1 VATIGRPTG
10 SKNGHPTLLAWS
22 CQRCG
27 KIGYDRP
34 SHAPQRRYCSKAC
47 QENRQ
52 TVGCTIC
59 GTLLSVQPNRVGLH
73 NYCGPACTKEGRR
86 RSWEARSRGRIP
98 DAATLHQLYRVEG
111 LTLRTI
117 ADRFGVRH
125 ISVRRW
131 FRKYGLEP
139 RATGRGLAHYG
150 RAEPSRDQLQRL
162 VHEEYRS
169 YQQIG
174 ALFNVD
180 PAAVGHWLVKHKIA
194 RPTAWQTRRKG
205 ATPILP
211 TANELRALYERG
223 LSTDAIGQLHGV
235 SGEPIRRLCKE
246 FGITLRDA
254 GWNGLI
260 LCDDGHRVRS
270 SYEFRV
276 DSWLTARGVAHTY
289 EPALPFDHRC
299 KADFLANGWYIEI
312 WGVLNNPSYRR
323 RRERKRR
330 LYTEHQLPLIEISA
344 HAFAQAHHGLWMR
357 RLAQCLNLSPSG
369 RPPQQLQIPA

>member
-1 VATIGRPTG
+1 MPWACR
-10 SKNGHPTLLAWS
+10 
-22 CQRCG
+22 RCG
-27 KIGYDRP
+27 KIGHERP
-34 SHAPQRRYCSKAC
+34 AHAPLRRYCSKAC

-59 GTLLSVQPNRVGLH
+59 GAPLSVQANRVDMH
-73 NYCGPACTKEGRR
+73 NYCGPRCTKEGRR
-86 RSWEARSRGRIP
+86 RSWEARSHGRIP
-98 DAATLHQLYRVEG
+98 DAATLRRLYHIEG
-111 LTLRTI
+111 LSLRAI
-117 ADRFGVRH
+117 AERFGVRH

-150 RAEPSRDQLQRL
+150 RTEPTRDELQRL
-162 VHEEYRS
+162 VHQEYRS

-180 PAAVGHWLVKHKIA
+180 PAAVGHWLVKHKIT

-205 ATPILP
+205 ATPTLP
-211 TANELRALYERG
+211 TASELRALYERG
-223 LSTDAIGQLHGV
+223 LSTNAIGQLHGV

-246 FGITLRDA
+246 FGIALRDA

-276 DSWLTARGVAHTY
+276 DNWLTARGVAHTY
-289 EPALPFDHRC
+289 EPVLPFDRRC

-312 WGVLNNPSYRR
+312 WGVLNDQGYRR
-323 RRERKRR
+323 RRERKCL
-330 LYTEHQLPLIEISA
+330 LYRQHGLALIEIGA
-344 HAFAQAHHGLWMR
+344 HAFAQGQRGLWER
-357 RLAQCLNLSPSG
+357 RLAQCLNPRPSEQ
-369 RPPQQLQIPA
+369 PPRQLQIPA